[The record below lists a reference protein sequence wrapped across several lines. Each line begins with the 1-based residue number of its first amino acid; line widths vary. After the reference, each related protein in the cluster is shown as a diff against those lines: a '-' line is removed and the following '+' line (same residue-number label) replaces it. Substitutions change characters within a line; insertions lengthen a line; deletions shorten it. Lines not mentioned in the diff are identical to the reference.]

1 MDEGGYNLHSELIV
15 EGAKMTVC
23 SKGAVKNNAVV
34 SVVVATERLTPVRL
48 HSILGKQLR
57 EVLVYV

>member
-15 EGAKMTVC
+15 EGAKDDRVQQMRREEQY
-23 SKGAVKNNAVV
+23 VV

-48 HSILGKQLR
+48 HSIGNQLR
-57 EVLVYV
+57 EVLVYL